1 MRKRNHV
8 IRFRMND
15 DELACMSDKVS
26 RTATRNR
33 EEFLRDLVQGC
44 KIIERPPAEY
54 GDILRELRR
63 IGSNVNQLLVVART
77 RGFVD
82 ELKLK
87 RIQADIRSMDE
98 TFRIAFIGEK

>member
-1 MRKRNHV
+1 MKHKAAFLV
-8 IRFRMND
+8 RFSE
-15 DELACMSDKVS
+15 DEINELNEKVS
-26 RTATRNR
+26 RTCLSR
-33 EEFLRDLVQGC
+33 EAFVREAIKKC

-63 IGSNVNQLLVVART
+63 IGSNVNQLLVVARM

-87 RIQADIRSMDE
+87 RIQADLRSMDE
-98 TFRIAFIGEK
+98 TFRTAFIGEK